1 MREKAPPGRTYWISK
16 GYFQSVGFKRRAEI
30 SLKREA
36 RGRKEAFEA
45 VEANKGKLT

>member
-1 MREKAPPGRTYWISK
+1 MLK
-16 GYFQSVGFKRRAEI
+16 GYYQSVGVKRTEVR